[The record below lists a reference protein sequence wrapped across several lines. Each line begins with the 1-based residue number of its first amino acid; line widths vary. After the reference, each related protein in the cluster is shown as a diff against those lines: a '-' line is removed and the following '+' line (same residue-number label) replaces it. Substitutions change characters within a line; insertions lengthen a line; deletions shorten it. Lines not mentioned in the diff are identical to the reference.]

1 MLLFAS
7 SNFWA
12 CQSKQ
17 LMQLCRDSENWP
29 AIYTHLTV
37 KLVYI
42 LSSLNNACQIFTI
55 SITGRHRE
63 SRRGQ
68 LGPLGW
74 RRAGLQ
80 NIIGHIFLEELKI
93 KRFRSTEGKWNP
105 PLPLFASPSPFK
117 KPFWSFPHRSG
128 GTVGERGTAV
138 LSSFSSP
145 LSFLFLSAD
154 ISPPPQSEIL
164 FLHRFEQQQQEEE
177 EAAAEVG
184 RWSRQKR
191 QACGPL
197 TTSCSLFCDTKPVPR
212 SVLRAVLSPARHSR
226 RRKSPFQIR
235 ISPSRVRGV
244 ESNLSGHKKDN
255 CDPTNRSQQLFFLLS
270 FSLLC

>member
-93 KRFRSTEGKWNP
+93 KRFRSTEGKCNP
-105 PLPLFASPSPFK
+105 PPPFFASPSPFK
-117 KPFWSFPHRSG
+117 QPFWSFPHRSG

-145 LSFLFLSAD
+145 LSFLFLCRYQ
-154 ISPPPQSEIL
+154 SPSPVGDFVSSQIW
-164 FLHRFEQQQQEEE
+164 
-177 EAAAEVG
+177 AAAAG
-184 RWSRQKR
+184 GGGGGGGGK
-191 QACGPL
+191 
-197 TTSCSLFCDTKPVPR
+197 
-212 SVLRAVLSPARHSR
+212 
-226 RRKSPFQIR
+226 
-235 ISPSRVRGV
+235 V
-244 ESNLSGHKKDN
+244 ESAKKASVRPSDNLM
-255 CDPTNRSQQLFFLLS
+255 
-270 FSLLC
+270 

>member
-1 MLLFAS
+1 M
-7 SNFWA
+7 
-12 CQSKQ
+12 
-17 LMQLCRDSENWP
+17 
-29 AIYTHLTV
+29 
-37 KLVYI
+37 
-42 LSSLNNACQIFTI
+42 
-55 SITGRHRE
+55 
-63 SRRGQ
+63 
-68 LGPLGW
+68 
-74 RRAGLQ
+74 
-80 NIIGHIFLEELKI
+80 
-93 KRFRSTEGKWNP
+93 
-105 PLPLFASPSPFK
+105 
-117 KPFWSFPHRSG
+117 
-128 GTVGERGTAV
+128 

-177 EAAAEVG
+177 EAAEVG

-235 ISPSRVRGV
+235 IAPSRVRGV

-255 CDPTNRSQQLFFLLS
+255 CDPTNRSQELFFLLS